1 MSTLRAGWRRKRG
14 TVPGKGKTFCSPK
27 RPQRLSSP
35 PASYSIGSVFL
46 SSGVKR
52 LEREAPP
59 PSSDEV
65 KNEQGHASTAYM
77 P

>member
-1 MSTLRAGWRRKRG
+1 
-14 TVPGKGKTFCSPK
+14 
-27 RPQRLSSP
+27 
-35 PASYSIGSVFL
+35 VFL